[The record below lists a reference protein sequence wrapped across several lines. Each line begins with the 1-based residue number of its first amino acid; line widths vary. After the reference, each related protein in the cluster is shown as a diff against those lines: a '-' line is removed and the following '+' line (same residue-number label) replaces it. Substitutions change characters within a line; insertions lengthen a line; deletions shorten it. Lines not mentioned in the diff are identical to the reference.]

1 MEIDNIGIQILV
13 AIVTAAIASSGFWAF
28 LQHRFDKRDASKKL
42 LRGIAHD
49 RIMFLGMQYIQRGEV
64 TADEYENLR
73 VYLYEPYKDAGGNGT
88 ATKVMNE
95 VDKLPIVKELH
106 GTVKF

>member
-1 MEIDNIGIQILV
+1 MEIDNVFVQVIV
-13 AIVTAAIASSGFWAF
+13 AIITTAIASSGFWAF
-28 LQHRFDKRDASKKL
+28 IQHKFDRNDNTKKL
-42 LRGIAHD
+42 LIGIAHD
-49 RIMFLGMQYIQRGEV
+49 RIMFIGMQYIQRGEI

-73 VYLYEPYKDAGGNGT
+73 VYLYEPYKNAGGNGT

-106 GTVKF
+106 GNVKF

>member
-1 MEIDNIGIQILV
+1 MEIDNVVLQVVV
-13 AIVTAAIASSGFWAF
+13 AVITAAIASSGFWAF
-28 LQHRFDKRDASKKL
+28 LQHRFDRNDASKKL
-42 LRGIAHD
+42 LMGIAHD
-49 RIMFLGMQYIQRGEV
+49 RIMFVGMQYVHRGEI

-73 VYLYEPYKDAGGNGT
+73 VYLYEPYTQAGGNGT

-106 GTVKF
+106 GTKKI